1 MNREPWVDTQAA
13 ADHLGK
19 SVFTVRR
26 WAQSGEIPA
35 TKKGKSWMFQIS
47 AIDEKLQATPD
58 PWVQSPRS
66 RGRRRVA

>member
-1 MNREPWVDTQAA
+1 MNREPWVDAQAA

-26 WAQSGEIPA
+26 WAQTGVIPGEKP
-35 TKKGKSWMFQIS
+35 GKSWMFQIS
-47 AIDEKLQATPD
+47 AIDEKLQAKPD
-58 PWVQSPRS
+58 PWVQSTRS